1 MLSKNGMHTRQNYY
15 SSESSEEKYSEK
27 YAYARPPGKLQDKS
41 SSGSEDDYYKQKK
54 AHNRMMMR
62 QQQQGEKGSSLYSS
76 GHSSSN
82 SSKSPQ
88 QQQQQH
94 MWKDHRH
101 HGATTKMG
109 GATTNHGGAGAYSE
123 KRTVMVEIQ
132 PGFSLPLRGSEETM
146 HAVELGIV
154 HKTACMSCCAPVVV
168 MEDCI
173 FVICPKCKSIGPVE
187 GADDLSSMNG
197 FVGLG
202 LSQAVYDSRK

>member
-62 QQQQGEKGSSLYSS
+62 QQQQGEKGSFYSS